1 LAFEDFYLPGAY
13 HPTNNN
19 ACFSDTQ
26 QVWTT
31 RRNPLPFWGQRQC
44 WGYIVMLWVAL
55 SYRNDKGNSE
65 RTWEMMIQKEIH
77 QVTSNLQEQQKDSRN
92 IIIIL

>member
-1 LAFEDFYLPGAY
+1 MMFESARIQYFSKSKVD
-13 HPTNNN
+13 
-19 ACFSDTQ
+19 FSDTQ
-26 QVWTT
+26 QVTT
-31 RRNPLPFWGQRQC
+31 TKRSLLFFLEGSKFKVN
-44 WGYIVMLWVAL
+44 IVMLWVAL

-65 RTWEMMIQKEIH
+65 RTWEMMIQKEIQ

>member
-1 LAFEDFYLPGAY
+1 MKKEMGGKEQLFKY
-13 HPTNNN
+13 
-19 ACFSDTQ
+19 Q
-26 QVWTT
+26 QVTT
-31 RRNPLPFWGQRQC
+31 GRCSLERSWG
-44 WGYIVMLWVAL
+44 GSKFKVYIVMLWVAL

-65 RTWEMMIQKEIH
+65 RTWEMMIQKEIQ

>member
-1 LAFEDFYLPGAY
+1 
-13 HPTNNN
+13 
-19 ACFSDTQ
+19 
-26 QVWTT
+26 
-31 RRNPLPFWGQRQC
+31 
-44 WGYIVMLWVAL
+44 MLWVAL

-65 RTWEMMIQKEIH
+65 RTWEMMIQKEIQ

>member
-1 LAFEDFYLPGAY
+1 VSWPGAVKIR
-13 HPTNNN
+13 
-19 ACFSDTQ
+19 SDT
-26 QVWTT
+26 VPNLGTSK
-31 RRNPLPFWGQRQC
+31 RALN
-44 WGYIVMLWVAL
+44 IVMLWVAL

-65 RTWEMMIQKEIH
+65 RTWEMMIQKKIQ

>member
-1 LAFEDFYLPGAY
+1 VK
-13 HPTNNN
+13 NR
-19 ACFSDTQ
+19 ACFSGAQ
-26 QVWTT
+26 RVWTT
-31 RRNPLPFWGQRQC
+31 RRNPLFLWG
-44 WGYIVMLWVAL
+44 GSKVNYNIVMLWVAL

-65 RTWEMMIQKEIH
+65 RTWEMMIQKEIQ